1 MKNLNRVLALG
12 VGMFV
17 FLMMMP
23 AASNATE
30 SIQLK
35 SVSFLPK
42 INYVTWGLTR
52 LAERVNERSQGQLKI
67 EFLGGPEVIPG
78 EDLPEAVRKGVVDV
92 VAVPGAFARGL
103 VPEANAMHLSQYD
116 PWEERE
122 RGFNKYMTKPFEE
135 KMNSYYLGRCG
146 DTGEAFFN
154 IFTNKKVDRPQDLK
168 GQRSASF
175 GVTAVVNAALGLES
189 VLISIPDVYTALERS
204 MIDAYALPYQTVA
217 AFGLQEVT
225 KYMIEPGFF
234 RSPTVI
240 LVNVDAWNKLAP
252 TMQDLMIKTQM
263 EVERD
268 FVNTSNEV
276 RGKMKNALLKGGVK
290 VIEFSTADKQWY
302 LDEIYKTAWNFFQ
315 KSVSPEAYNEIR
327 KLISK

>member
-1 MKNLNRVLALG
+1 MRYTNRVLSLG
-12 VGMFV
+12 VGMFAF
-17 FLMMMP
+17 FLMVP
-23 AASNATE
+23 ASSNATE

-35 SVSFLPK
+35 AVSFLPK

-52 LAERVNERSQGQLKI
+52 LADRVNERSKGRLKI

-78 EDLPEAVRKGVVDV
+78 EDLPEAVRKGVVQV

-116 PWEERE
+116 PWEERK
-122 RGFNKYMTKPFEE
+122 RGFNKYITKPFEE

-154 IFTNKKVDRPQDLK
+154 IFTNKGVDRPQDLK
-168 GQRSASF
+168 GQRAASF

-204 MIDAYALPYQTVA
+204 MIDAYTLPYQTAA

-225 KYMIEPGFF
+225 KYVIEPGFF
-234 RSPTVI
+234 RSPAVI
-240 LVNVDAWNKLAP
+240 LVNLDAWKKLDP
-252 TMQDLMIKTQM
+252 MMQDLMIKTQM

-276 RGKMKNALLKGGVK
+276 RGKTKNVLLKGGVK
-290 VIEFSTADKQWY
+290 LIEFSGTDKQWY
-302 LDEIYKTAWNFFQ
+302 LDKIYKTAWDFFQ
-315 KSVSPEAYNEIR
+315 KSVSPETYNEIK